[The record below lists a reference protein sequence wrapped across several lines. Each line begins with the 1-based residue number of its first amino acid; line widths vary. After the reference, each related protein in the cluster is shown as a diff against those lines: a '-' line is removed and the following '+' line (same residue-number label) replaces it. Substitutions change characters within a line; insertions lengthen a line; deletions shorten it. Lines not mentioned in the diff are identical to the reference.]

1 MAAGSIAGGDVIGAG
16 LKAQLALQALA
27 LALLCVALL
36 LAAAARL
43 CGRDQPEVEEREKE
57 EAAEEEDQKKS
68 RLDVTLDPTA
78 VFTPDGVPVA
88 EGGAEGA
95 SAEGAAGRGEAPGPP
110 LVFAGTGS
118 RIFAFVHHASGRLTP
133 VGLPTPAG
141 GSPSWVTS
149 DPTGARLFVCDV
161 RPFP

>member
-43 CGRDQPEVEEREKE
+43 CGRDQPEE
-57 EAAEEEDQKKS
+57 EAAAKEDDPKKS

-78 VFTPDGVPVA
+78 GVFTPDGVPVA
-88 EGGAEGA
+88 EGGAEGAA

-141 GSPSWVTS
+141 GSPSWVTA